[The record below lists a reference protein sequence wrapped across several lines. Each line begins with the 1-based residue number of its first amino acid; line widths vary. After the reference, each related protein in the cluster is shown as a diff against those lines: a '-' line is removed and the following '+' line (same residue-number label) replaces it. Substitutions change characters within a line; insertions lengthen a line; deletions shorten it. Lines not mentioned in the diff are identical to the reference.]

1 MRRIICLLLFT
12 VSLSGTQLTGQTAVS
27 NSSAHPSG
35 DSLFEVV
42 LEHNPT
48 LAAAMQMMEAS
59 KLRAGTGNTPPD
71 PMVEMGWLSGFPE
84 AIGNRLDFSVSQ
96 EFEFPTTYFRLADA
110 REIRQEQAVLIYD
123 MTRQRI
129 LTEARKLMIERIH
142 LNRLRH
148 LLSRRMEQAG
158 QLKEHYRTMLE
169 AGEIGKLSLSQVNL
183 QLSVL
188 KADLEQ
194 VQSEIRLNSGR
205 IREITGGEGF
215 SITAEQFPLYEIPE
229 RGALDQAYAA
239 SPEAT
244 LYEREIT
251 LKKKQKQ
258 VAVSKALPDLTAG
271 YYSETLISER
281 FRGISLGIS
290 VPLWSNKNK
299 VKYAKAEISVAEA
312 EDARFRMEQQTAL
325 ERNLEGRNSLLVRI
339 DELKQVLSEVDNE
352 ELLGLALE
360 FGEIS
365 LAEYIYST
373 EYYLQ
378 NVRRLMEY
386 ERDLRLAEAEI
397 MRVFL

>member
-1 MRRIICLLLFT
+1 
-12 VSLSGTQLTGQTAVS
+12 
-27 NSSAHPSG
+27 
-35 DSLFEVV
+35 
-42 LEHNPT
+42 
-48 LAAAMQMMEAS
+48 MQMMEAS

-258 VAVSKALPDLTAG
+258 
-271 YYSETLISER
+271 
-281 FRGISLGIS
+281 
-290 VPLWSNKNK
+290 
-299 VKYAKAEISVAEA
+299 
-312 EDARFRMEQQTAL
+312 
-325 ERNLEGRNSLLVRI
+325 EGRNSLLVRI